1 MTRSARA
8 VKGVSRRSNHQ
19 AERPWSCIR
28 RAQTA
33 SVGTRTANWNARAS
47 VISAWARAPA
57 ATSSATMAL
66 EMAKFVSRKVKNWVR
81 FERPVKAAK
90 RRTPSS

>member
-1 MTRSARA
+1 M
-8 VKGVSRRSNHQ
+8 
-19 AERPWSCIR
+19 
-28 RAQTA
+28 
-33 SVGTRTANWNARAS
+33 
-47 VISAWARAPA
+47 ISAWARAPA